1 MVSVTQRISKIKQP
15 RGGYLPS
22 KLFSVQELTDG
33 KELNEVENLHAVLIG
48 ICVDYLTRFMN
59 GAAKEEAFRISLIG
73 AMLIRKQEMAAKLLN
88 GITGLDDSSIINA
101 CRLSGFDV
109 VYRAGRARYKPVE
122 EIKPDKATIDNIRI
136 MVERSLEFLEEFGPV
151 KKYGFTFEGGYTD
164 TIDCGDG
171 DFLTADTLWDFKVSK
186 RDINKDQTL
195 QLLVYY
201 LMGLNSVHFDFQMI
215 DKLGVFN
222 PRQNKVYLLE
232 IDKIPDETIE
242 LVSSE
247 VIGY

>member
-1 MVSVTQRISKIKQP
+1 MVSVTQRISAIKQP

-22 KLFSVQELTDG
+22 KMFAVQELTDG

-59 GAAKEEAFRISLIG
+59 GAAKEEAFRVSLAG
-73 AMLIRKQEMAAKLLN
+73 AILIEKHKIASKLLD
-88 GITGLDDSSIINA
+88 GVIGLDDSSIINA
-101 CRLSGFDV
+101 CKLSGFDV
-109 VYRAGRARYKPVE
+109 VYRLGRARYKPVE
-122 EIKPDKATIDNIRI
+122 EISPDKATIDNIRI
-136 MVERSLEFLEEFGPV
+136 MVERSLAFLEKFGPV
-151 KKYGFTFEGGYTD
+151 KKDGFSFEGGYTD
-164 TIDCGDG
+164 TIDSGDG

-201 LMGLNSVHFDFQMI
+201 LMGVNSIYDEFQMI
-215 DKLGVFN
+215 DKLGIFN
-222 PRQNKVYLLE
+222 PRQNKVYLLK

-242 LVSSE
+242 LISSD